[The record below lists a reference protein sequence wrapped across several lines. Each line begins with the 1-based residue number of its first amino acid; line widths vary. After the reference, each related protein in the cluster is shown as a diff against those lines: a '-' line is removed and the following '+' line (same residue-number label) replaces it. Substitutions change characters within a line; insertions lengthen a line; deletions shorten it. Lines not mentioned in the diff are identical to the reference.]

1 MFKTSAVTNKVTES
15 IKNLDFSGLNPK
27 QAVKGL
33 LGLPDDSNTNDKIK
47 ASDVVKIGDFIFDF
61 VGNIRVQMQNNITT
75 NLTES
80 NKVMTDNI
88 SLQPLTITFDG
99 YIGECFIDRAN
110 TGQEIVNQT
119 TKTASIILGLLPQN
133 TATKYLKNLQMGVD
147 YLYGVGKSVLK
158 TLKNHSYQIE
168 GFNKLENMRNVQGTY
183 AVVLPYRTFYNMAIK
198 DLVFEQPANTKDYTH
213 VSMTL
218 QQVLTFKTKQ
228 TKFINK
234 EKTSDGSSWFPSEY
248 NKENVTY
255 RTGGQSNIVKNAIG
269 ASKQFKGISDTP
281 TY

>member
-1 MFKTSAVTNKVTES
+1 MFNTSDVTNKVTQS

-33 LGLPDDSNTNDKIK
+33 LGLPDDSDTNDKIK
-47 ASDVVKIGDFIFDF
+47 ASDVVKIGNFIFDF

-183 AVVLPYRTFYNMAIK
+183 TVVLPYRTFYNMAIK

-218 QQVLTFKTKQ
+218 QQILTFKVKQ
-228 TKFINK
+228 TKFIQQ
-234 EKTSDGSSWFPSEY
+234 EKQLSTGDFTNLPETI
-248 NKENVTY
+248 NETTY
-255 RTGGQSNIVKNAIG
+255 RTGDTSQTN
-269 ASKQFKGISDTP
+269 KG
-281 TY
+281 